1 MRLIAV
7 EEHVLPRDIVADLAI
22 DPASLL
28 GRADEAADLGERR
41 LQIMDAAGIDVQV
54 LSAIGRAIQNLE
66 PARSLA
72 VSRDLND
79 RMAATVAAH
88 PDRFRFFATLP
99 MSDPGASADELARA
113 ALQPGCVGAMIHGQT
128 RGVFLDH
135 PSVEPVLAAAERLK
149 VPIYLHPAPPPPA
162 VRLAYFSDLAPAVAD
177 ALATFA
183 WGWHA
188 ECGMHVL
195 RMVVNGT
202 FERHPGLQ
210 LIVGHMGENLPF
222 SLARADGRLSPL
234 TGLSTSVG
242 DTVRRHVHVTT
253 AGYTTFPPL
262 LCAMLVLG
270 VDRIMFSVDYPFS
283 DSSEATRFLR
293 EAPLSPIDKEKIAHA
308 NAERLLGV

>member
-1 MRLIAV
+1 VRRPLETARRVGTARGTHNRRKSIGGMPGMRLIAV

-22 DPASLL
+22 DPSSLL

-128 RGVFLDH
+128 RGAFLDH

-162 VRLAYFSDLAPAVAD
+162 VRAAYFSDLAPAVAD

-222 SLARADGRLSPL
+222 SLA
-234 TGLSTSVG
+234 
-242 DTVRRHVHVTT
+242 
-253 AGYTTFPPL
+253 GYTTFPPL

-283 DSSEATRFLR
+283 ASSEATRFLR